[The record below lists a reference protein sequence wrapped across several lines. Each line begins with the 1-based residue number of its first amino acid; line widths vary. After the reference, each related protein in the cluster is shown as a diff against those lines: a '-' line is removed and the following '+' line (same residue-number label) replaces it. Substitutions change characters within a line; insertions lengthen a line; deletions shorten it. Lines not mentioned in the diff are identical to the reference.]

1 MSNLKSCSNIV
12 KYLMILVTLITTAA
26 YSQQYKDDYSVFNTK
41 RSERSATYYLILHTT
56 EVGDESSLA
65 SVKRS
70 GTCNYLVSTDGV
82 IHRVISDNKVAKHA
96 GRSMWNNHSNLSE
109 YTIGIEIVGK
119 HNLPITEKQIV
130 AIKQLIDML
139 QVKYKLSD
147 EKVLTH
153 SMVAYGAPNK
163 WHNFKHRGRKR
174 CGMQF
179 ATSEVRQKLGLS
191 NVFTKDPDVVAKRL
205 KNADPYLAK
214 VIYGGTYVPSKEE
227 IAKVEE
233 KTEDDEKFEGF
244 QEVSAKGVYV
254 IAGEEYDDAT
264 TIYFLPDGRI
274 RTGKE
279 IPQQEL
285 KTLPKGTKVLVGY
298 VYGGKISLDRTAY
311 SVVGKRWNS
320 TSTFYRFPD
329 GTIKNGDN
337 VEEDKFC
344 EGIIILF
351 RQ

>member
-1 MSNLKSCSNIV
+1 
-12 KYLMILVTLITTAA
+12 
-26 YSQQYKDDYSVFNTK
+26 
-41 RSERSATYYLILHTT
+41 
-56 EVGDESSLA
+56 
-65 SVKRS
+65 
-70 GTCNYLVSTDGV
+70 
-82 IHRVISDNKVAKHA
+82 
-96 GRSMWNNHSNLSE
+96 
-109 YTIGIEIVGK
+109 
-119 HNLPITEKQIV
+119 
-130 AIKQLIDML
+130 ML